1 MRKVVSLL
9 ICILMSVTCF
19 ACAKTSEDALLFKES
34 YESLNGLKNKNNKEY
49 RVVNID
55 KENPFVYA
63 TMEDIMERINNKES
77 FVVYFGA
84 NWCPWCR
91 SILPT
96 FIEVMKENKI
106 KTVYY
111 VDVRPDND
119 EDKEIRNVY
128 AINENGEVY
137 LKHEGSVAYQQ
148 FIKVAQEV
156 LSDYSSG
163 EVESLDGTEWSGEKR
178 VGAPNFVVVKDG
190 VPTYMTTAISSLQ
203 DDPYMELNDDIVNDV
218 RNQIT
223 KMIAEFK

>member
-19 ACAKTSEDALLFKES
+19 ACAKTNEDALRFKES

-96 FIEVMKENKI
+96 FIEVMKDNKI

-128 AINENGEVY
+128 AINENGEIY

>member
-19 ACAKTSEDALLFKES
+19 ACAKTSEDALRFKES

-128 AINENGEVY
+128 AINENGEIY

-156 LSDYSSG
+156 LPDYSSG

>member
-19 ACAKTSEDALLFKES
+19 ACAKTNEDALRFKES

-128 AINENGEVY
+128 AINENGEIY